1 MVTNSLLRRVAAYGN
16 CELSMEF
23 NIDFAQFSPRM
34 DVAAIAV

>member
-1 MVTNSLLRRVAAYGN
+1 MVINGLLRRVAAYGD
-16 CELSMEF
+16 CELHREF